1 MPTHAHRIIE
11 RLKSARGAY
20 GHLWPLLLWL
30 AVGGSAIY
38 LLWMFTLSL
47 ILMEKSNAEAAALRL
62 SASLSRAYASQ
73 LERTIQE
80 IDQLT
85 LLLRYSWEEPGRGID
100 LERQRDRGLF
110 PASAQLYATVLDSD
124 GKIVST
130 TMESREMPSFADMSF
145 FQWHRDNP
153 DGSLQISQV
162 STGKRLNRD
171 VVRFTRR
178 LGGNDGSFGGVAL
191 VSVEP
196 PYLTAFHDARMLG
209 SGDFISVRFI
219 NGSLIATK
227 TGTYPSET
235 YYRKDPVFLS
245 DTGTDIEPKERFID
259 GQARFLSWTRLNRYP
274 VVALA
279 AIAEGNALAAYE
291 KTAFTYRRFAYAISA
306 LIAAFT
312 LAGMFFTLR
321 LAWRKRREE
330 AIQATMRLATDA
342 ANEGFYTLRPMR
354 DHDAFVTDFL
364 FEDCNERGAELL
376 GLAKASVRGHLFSE
390 FVAEENRE
398 ELFALFRRALAS
410 GFHEDEFRVPKNS
423 RLRAAWVY
431 RRMVRSGDGLALT
444 MRDISQAKENEF
456 ALSRLANTDALTMLP
471 NRHWLSAFLPEAIRR
486 SGRRESSL
494 ALLFIDLD
502 NFKNINDTLGHDAG
516 DELLR
521 AAAVRLKSVLRAS
534 DHVVRLGGDEFI
546 VVLDNVELVDDV
558 SRVASHVVKVIGE
571 PFTLGAS
578 AGHLVNASIGISLF
592 PQDGDDSDTLL
603 KHADIAMY
611 AAKAAGKGRYHF
623 YHSHLSDTL
632 LLKLDKE
639 KALRD
644 AVASDQ
650 FVMHYQ
656 PRVKAASGRLS
667 SMEALVR
674 WMHPERGL
682 IYPNEFIGLAEDTG
696 LISALGELV
705 IEKVCAQLAD
715 WKAGGMAIV
724 PVSLN
729 VSAHQLRNERLAGF
743 IRDCLRRHRIEPSL
757 IEVELTESAML
768 DNSVT
773 ARRQLGEL
781 RDVGVKLLID
791 DFGTGYSSLA
801 QLHQLDVDVLKVD
814 RAFTT
819 ALADGNGE
827 VMFRAVTS
835 MAEALDIRVV
845 AEGVETAE
853 QLRSLQRLHC
863 DEVQGYLIARALP
876 ATEIP
881 SLIAQRFLFAAA

>member
-1 MPTHAHRIIE
+1 M
-11 RLKSARGAY
+11 L
-20 GHLWPLLLWL
+20 LWP
-30 AVGGSAIY
+30 VIGISVIY
-38 LLWMFTLSL
+38 LLWVFTLSL
-47 ILMEKSNAEAAALRL
+47 IGMERRNAEAAALRL
-62 SASLSRAYASQ
+62 SASLSRAYAAQ

-85 LLLRYSWEEPGRGID
+85 LLLRYSWEEPGASLD

-110 PASAQLYATVLDSD
+110 PGSAQLHATILDRD
-124 GKIVST
+124 GNIVSS
-130 TMESREMPSFADMSF
+130 TMRSHERPNFADMPY
-145 FQWHRDNP
+145 FQRHRSSP
-153 DGSLQISQV
+153 DSGLQISQV
-162 STGKRLNRD
+162 SPGRRIGRD

-178 LGGNDGSFGGVAL
+178 LTAKDGTFGGVA
-191 VSVEP
+191 VIVVEP
-196 PYLTAFHDARMLG
+196 SYLTTFHDAQTLG
-209 SGDFISVRFI
+209 AGDFVSVRFI

-227 TGTYPSET
+227 TGDHPSKV

-245 DTGTDIEPKERFID
+245 DTGTEVEPREKFVD
-259 GQARFLSWTRLNRYP
+259 GQARFFSWNRLNMYP

-279 AIAEGNALAAYE
+279 AIAERNALAGYE

-312 LAGMFFTLR
+312 VAGMFFTLR

-330 AIQATMRLATDA
+330 EIQTTMRLATDA
-342 ANEGFYTLRPMR
+342 ANEGFYTIRPIR
-354 DHDAFVTDFL
+354 DRNAFITDFL
-364 FEDCNERGAELL
+364 YEDCNERGAELL
-376 GLAKASVRGHLFSE
+376 GLPKAEVRGHRFSE
-390 FVAEENRE
+390 FIPEDYRE
-398 ELFALFRRALAS
+398 DLFALFRRALSS

-423 RLRAAWVY
+423 RLRATWVY

-471 NRHWLSAFLPEAIRR
+471 NRHWLSTFLPEALRR
-486 SGRRESSL
+486 SAGRDGAL

-521 AAAVRLKSVLRAS
+521 SAAARLKSVVRAS

-546 VVLDNVELVDDV
+546 IVLENVDLVEDV
-558 SRVASHVVKVIGE
+558 SRVASHIVRVIGD
-571 PFTLGAS
+571 PFTLGTS
-578 AGHLVNASIGISLF
+578 SIHHVNASIGISLF
-592 PQDGDDSDTLL
+592 PQDGNDSDTLL

-644 AVASDQ
+644 AVARDQ

-656 PRVKAASGRLS
+656 PRVEAVSGRLS

-674 WMHPERGL
+674 WKHPDRGL
-682 IYPNEFIGLAEDTG
+682 IYPNDFIGLAEDTG
-696 LISALGELV
+696 LILPLGELV
-705 IEKVCAQLAD
+705 IEKVCAQIAE
-715 WKAGGMAIV
+715 WKAGGMAVV
-724 PVSLN
+724 PVSVN
-729 VSAHQLRNERLAGF
+729 VSALQLRNEHLAGF
-743 IRDCLRRHRIEPSL
+743 FSDCLRRHAIDSSL

-768 DNSVT
+768 DNSAV
-773 ARRQLGEL
+773 ARRQLAEL
-781 RDVGVKLLID
+781 RKVGVKLLID

-835 MAEALDIRVV
+835 MAEALEIRVV

-863 DEVQGYLIARALP
+863 DEVQGYLIAKALP

-881 SLIAQRFLFAAA
+881 SLIMQRFLFAEV

>member
-1 MPTHAHRIIE
+1 MPSHAHRIAE
-11 RLKSARGAY
+11 RLKSAREAY
-20 GHLWPLLLWL
+20 GHLWPMLLWL
-30 AVGGSAIY
+30 AVGSSVIY
-38 LLWMFTLSL
+38 LLWAFTLSL
-47 ILMEKSNAEAAALRL
+47 IGMERRNAEAAALQL
-62 SASLSRAYASQ
+62 SASLSRAYAAQ

-85 LLLRYSWEEPGRGID
+85 LLLRYSWEEPGANID

-110 PASAQLYATVLDSD
+110 PASAQLYATILDRH
-124 GKIVST
+124 GNIVST
-130 TMESREMPSFADMSF
+130 TMQSQTQPNFADMPF
-145 FQWHRDNP
+145 FQRHSVSP
-153 DGSLQISQV
+153 DSGLQV
-162 STGKRLNRD
+162 SPVSPGRRLGRD

-178 LGGNDGSFGGVAL
+178 MNAPDGTFDGVAAI
-191 VSVEP
+191 VVEP
-196 PYLTAFHDARMLG
+196 SYLTAFHDAQTLG
-209 SGDFISVRFI
+209 AGDFVSVRFI
-219 NGSLIATK
+219 NGALIATK
-227 TGTYPSET
+227 TGTQPSKM
-235 YYRKDPVFLS
+235 YYRKDPVFPS
-245 DTGTDIEPKERFID
+245 DTGTEIEPPEKFID
-259 GQARFLSWTRLNRYP
+259 GQARFLSWQRLNRYP

-279 AIAEGNALAAYE
+279 AVAERNAFAAFE
-291 KTAFTYRRFAYAISA
+291 HTASTYRRFAYAISA
-306 LIAAFT
+306 LAAAFT
-312 LAGMFFTLR
+312 LAGMVFTSR

-330 AIQATMRLATDA
+330 EIQATMRLATDA
-342 ANEGFYTLRPMR
+342 ANEGFYMLRPVR
-354 DHDAFVTDFL
+354 GSNSCITDFL
-364 FEDCNERGAELL
+364 YVDCNERGAELL
-376 GLAKASVRGHLFSE
+376 GLTKASLKGLRFSE
-390 FVAEENRE
+390 FVPKDYRE
-398 ELFALFRRALAS
+398 DLFALFRRALDS
-410 GFHEDEFRVPKNS
+410 GFHEDEFRVPKHS
-423 RLRAAWVY
+423 RLQATWVY
-431 RRMVRSGDGLALT
+431 RRIVRSGDGLALT
-444 MRDISQAKENEF
+444 MRDISQAKEHEF

-471 NRHWLSAFLPEAIRR
+471 NRHWLSAFLPEALRGSDRR
-486 SGRRESSL
+486 DSSL

-521 AAAVRLKSVLRAS
+521 SAAVRLKSVLRAS

-546 VVLDNVELVDDV
+546 VVLENVELVDDV
-558 SRVASHVVKVIGE
+558 SRVALQIVRIIGE
-571 PFTLGAS
+571 PFTLGAT
-578 AGHLVNASIGISLF
+578 AGHQVNASIGISLF
-592 PQDGDDSDTLL
+592 PQDGGDSDTLL

-639 KALRD
+639 RALHD

-656 PRVKAASGRLS
+656 PRVEAVSGRLS

-674 WMHPERGL
+674 WKHPERGM
-682 IYPNEFIGLAEDTG
+682 IYPNDFIGLAEDTG
-696 LISALGELV
+696 LIMPLGELV
-705 IEKVCAQLAD
+705 IQKVCAQVAE
-715 WKAGGMAIV
+715 WKACGMAVV

-743 IRDCLRRHRIEPSL
+743 IEDCLRRHAIEPAL

-773 ARRQLGEL
+773 ARRQLIEL
-781 RDVGVKLLID
+781 RKLGVKLLID

-876 ATEIP
+876 ASEIP
-881 SLIAQRFLFAAA
+881 SLFTRRFLFAPA